1 MRAYEFYLEGLSVY
15 RAVDRL
21 SKEGIEVLSA
31 RRTQKNGLILAV
43 NANDRKKAFAI
54 LNSSCYNI
62 KKSRP
67 AGAAKLISSCLRAA
81 GLFAGA
87 IVALCGVFF
96 LQGRVLRVSV
106 TGSGAY
112 LEPEIRAI
120 LAEEGVGLFSDM
132 PEGSAV
138 AARILAL
145 PRVHFCTVKGEG
157 GVLTVCVEVGEELS
171 PLKREPLLSPASGVV
186 EQLVVLRGTPLVKA
200 GDNVERGQTLVEPYA
215 LAGEAEEKLES
226 TVVAFVRIAFP
237 VSAEYEL
244 GEEAAKLQA
253 ELDFG
258 QIEGIHTAKTEKGWR
273 VEGTG
278 HAEASL
284 NFG

>member
-1 MRAYEFYLEGLSVY
+1 M
-15 RAVDRL
+15 
-21 SKEGIEVLSA
+21 
-31 RRTQKNGLILAV
+31 
-43 NANDRKKAFAI
+43 
-54 LNSSCYNI
+54 
-62 KKSRP
+62 
-67 AGAAKLISSCLRAA
+67 KLLTSCLRAA
-81 GLFAGA
+81 GLFAGTL
-87 IVALCGVFF
+87 VVLCGILF

-186 EQLVVLRGTPLVKA
+186 EELVVLRGTPLVKL
-200 GDNVERGQTLVEPYA
+200 GDSVERGQTLV
-215 LAGEAEEKLES
+215 G
-226 TVVAFVRIAFP
+226 RIAFP